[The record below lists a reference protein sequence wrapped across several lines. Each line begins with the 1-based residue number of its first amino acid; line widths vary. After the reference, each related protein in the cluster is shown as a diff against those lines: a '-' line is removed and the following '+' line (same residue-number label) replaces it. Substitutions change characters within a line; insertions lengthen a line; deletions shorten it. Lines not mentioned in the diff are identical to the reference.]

1 MSASKRASTRTKA
14 ASKDAAGSTGEP
26 EKSKSGVLASLAA
39 RHITH
44 DPSAELGALNR
55 LANGTPAS
63 AFPYNAS
70 KWRWMAVERTP
81 EATKKNPHTFLL
93 VDHADPPTRYL
104 TTPGGA
110 PSSNRGAKD
119 AQIFW
124 SRDMDKL
131 RMPEGLQPADITDD
145 DMDASAAAPAAAAKP
160 AAPSSG
166 RKRKQADG
174 TDADADAAA
183 DKAEASPASASK
195 KQKQKK
201 GADASK

>member
-1 MSASKRASTRTKA
+1 MSTSKRASTRTKA
-14 ASKDAAGSTGEP
+14 PSKDAASTAEP

-44 DPSAELGALNR
+44 DPKADLAALNK

-63 AFPYNAS
+63 AFPFKTA
-70 KWRWMAVERTP
+70 KWKWMAVDRTP

-110 PSSNRGAKD
+110 PSSNRGASDK
-119 AQIFW
+119 QIFW
-124 SRDMDKL
+124 SRDLSKL
-131 RMPEGLQPADITDD
+131 KLPEGLLPADIQDD
-145 DMDASAAAPAAAAKP
+145 DMDAAAAAAEP

-166 RKRKQADG
+166 RKRKQADE
-174 TDADADAAA
+174 ADAA
-183 DKAEASPASASK
+183 DKEEASPASASK
-195 KQKQKK
+195 KQRQKK
-201 GADASK
+201 GDSSK